1 MRFWKKKP
9 QKKDNKTEVFQNEGL
24 SFDDSYEDDTT
35 SAEQNDVK
43 QEEKQERKILKSPE
57 EISSKLDD
65 LQLKA
70 VEAPIGN
77 TCVFA
82 IAGSGK
88 TRVLT
93 YRVANMIANNIPE
106 SEIMLLTFTNKAAD
120 EMSDRIKA
128 VLKKKRLDLL
138 SGTFHSI
145 AGKIL
150 RDYAGEIGYDKKF
163 KIITPGT
170 QRTMIDGLREEY
182 LAKYMEGFN
191 NDEFPSK
198 AVIADI
204 YSGAINHNLS
214 FREYITQYYSYLKN
228 HIPDGIILILKDYV
242 EKKEKENLMDFDDLL
257 LNFMDILSMDHI
269 REQINKEFKYIFV
282 DEYQDINWMQYQI
295 LEYLN
300 GNNSLFVI
308 GDSKQCIYQ
317 FRGSRPEYIDV
328 FKKTH
333 ENVSSYSLTYN
344 YRSTPEILHMAE
356 EVIFKNDP
364 ENPLIMNTKNP
375 KSCLP
380 LIFGHDDDEKEAMK
394 IAEIIKEKQYDYSQ
408 TAVLVRRGAQVAMV
422 EKAFKKERIPY
433 NIVGSTSM
441 YESEHIQDLLAFLQL
456 IDDKS
461 NIAAFKRIAM
471 LFRGIGQNFAQTM
484 YERLENAGFDY
495 FMAEKM
501 SSSQQQRAFSV
512 MKGIIYADFRVKKN
526 DENNASQVSTML
538 QCIINTFYGNYAK
551 NRFSDYTDRMEDI
564 RYFYTQAKGYDNLS
578 DFIDDSMM
586 MRNSERKK
594 DSCATIITMHKAKG
608 LEWDYVFIPFV
619 DKDEW
624 PRCRAKEYLYNGEN
638 IKNERNL
645 FYVAVTRAR
654 KMLYISYSLSY
665 TLKPAGPSPFLEEI
679 DGDAYDVDFFGKTE
693 REEQEEE

>member
-35 SAEQNDVK
+35 PAEHHIVK

-214 FREYITQYYSYLKN
+214 FREYIT
-228 HIPDGIILILKDYV
+228 D
-242 EKKEKENLMDFDDLL
+242 
-257 LNFMDILSMDHI
+257 
-269 REQINKEFKYIFV
+269 R
-282 DEYQDINWMQYQI
+282 
-295 LEYLN
+295 
-300 GNNSLFVI
+300 
-308 GDSKQCIYQ
+308 
-317 FRGSRPEYIDV
+317 
-328 FKKTH
+328 
-333 ENVSSYSLTYN
+333 
-344 YRSTPEILHMAE
+344 
-356 EVIFKNDP
+356 
-364 ENPLIMNTKNP
+364 
-375 KSCLP
+375 KS
-380 LIFGHDDDEKEAMK
+380 
-394 IAEIIKEKQYDYSQ
+394 
-408 TAVLVRRGAQVAMV
+408 VV
-422 EKAFKKERIPY
+422 
-433 NIVGSTSM
+433 
-441 YESEHIQDLLAFLQL
+441 
-456 IDDKS
+456 
-461 NIAAFKRIAM
+461 
-471 LFRGIGQNFAQTM
+471 
-484 YERLENAGFDY
+484 
-495 FMAEKM
+495 
-501 SSSQQQRAFSV
+501 
-512 MKGIIYADFRVKKN
+512 
-526 DENNASQVSTML
+526 
-538 QCIINTFYGNYAK
+538 
-551 NRFSDYTDRMEDI
+551 
-564 RYFYTQAKGYDNLS
+564 
-578 DFIDDSMM
+578 
-586 MRNSERKK
+586 
-594 DSCATIITMHKAKG
+594 
-608 LEWDYVFIPFV
+608 
-619 DKDEW
+619 
-624 PRCRAKEYLYNGEN
+624 
-638 IKNERNL
+638 
-645 FYVAVTRAR
+645 
-654 KMLYISYSLSY
+654 
-665 TLKPAGPSPFLEEI
+665 
-679 DGDAYDVDFFGKTE
+679 
-693 REEQEEE
+693 